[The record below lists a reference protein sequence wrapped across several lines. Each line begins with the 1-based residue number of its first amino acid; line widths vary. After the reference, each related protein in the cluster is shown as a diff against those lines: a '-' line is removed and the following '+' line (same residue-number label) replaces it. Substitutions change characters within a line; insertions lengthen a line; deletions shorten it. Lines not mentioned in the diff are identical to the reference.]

1 LVLEKKTRKAPW
13 HHVGRRAAVT
23 AYWQVKLAAMEA
35 ADKGKE
41 EKPEVDFVFSS
52 LHELQQQIHRMDIR
66 LRLWVALLEA

>member
-1 LVLEKKTRKAPW
+1 
-13 HHVGRRAAVT
+13 
-23 AYWQVKLAAMEA
+23 MEA